1 MNAYPFSVFKR
12 TDRPYY
18 LVSFKDDAGN
28 FLPPV
33 STKKKT
39 EDEAMEIAFKWLRDG
54 IPQKRT
60 SLTETS
66 SPEEMPALRV
76 NDLSLKDV
84 VRKIKT
90 KDEAL
95 ILLNELKR
103 LNWVKSFVL
112 SDTPG
117 AVDFIAYLK
126 DFWDWENSPYIKEKM
141 RRAHGIHK
149 CHCKNQLQA
158 VGKYWEKFFKGRY
171 LGDITAEDM
180 DAFITYMGEID
191 VSAARRNTVIKAGF
205 KALRWAFAKN
215 KILIDPTRGHIMF
228 TGEERKRHI
237 LNPTMAA
244 AAFRTVWKDDRAKL
258 ANMLASVT
266 GMRSGEIL
274 ALRLQDLG
282 PDCIYVRSSWNRMD
296 KMKTTKNN
304 KPRKVEIPFPELIYG
319 LAEMA
324 KQNPWS
330 TSPDSFI
337 FWADIKKDK
346 PMDARLLVV
355 GLREAL
361 VQVGF
366 SEDEAKKYMFHGWRH
381 FFTSYMVKKL
391 DRKLLKS
398 QTGHLTDDMIELY
411 ADHETEGDRDTIHNV
426 SKETFAGLLPE
437 RQNVIAFNKKPLKIA
452 ACV

>member
-12 TDRPYY
+12 ADRPFY
-18 LVSFKDDAGN
+18 LVSFKDDTGK

-33 STKKKT
+33 STKMKT
-39 EDEAMEIAFKWLRDG
+39 EDEAMKIAFNWLRDG
-54 IPQKRT
+54 IPQNQM
-60 SLTETS
+60 SLNET
-66 SPEEMPALRV
+66 PVLRV

-95 ILLNELKR
+95 TLLNELKR

-117 AVDFIAYLK
+117 AVDFISYLRE
-126 DFWDWENSPYIKEKM
+126 FWDWDNSPYIKEKM

-158 VGKYWEKFFKGRY
+158 VNKYWEGFFAGRY
-171 LGDITAEDM
+171 LGDITAEDI
-180 DAFITYMGEID
+180 DAFINYMSDLDI
-191 VSAARRNTVIKAGF
+191 SAARKNQVIKAGF

-228 TGEERKRHI
+228 TGEDKKRHI
-237 LNPTMAA
+237 LTPSLAA
-244 AAFRTVWKDDRAKL
+244 AAFRAVWKDDRVKL
-258 ANMLASVT
+258 GNMLASVT

-274 ALRLQDLG
+274 ALRFKDLG
-282 PDCIYVRSSWNRMD
+282 SDCLYVQNSWNRMD

-304 KPRKVEIPFPELIYG
+304 KPRQVEIPFSDLMYG
-319 LAEMA
+319 LIELA
-324 KQNPWS
+324 KQNPWGV
-330 TSPDSFI
+330 SPDSFV

-361 VQVGF
+361 IQVGLP
-366 SEDEAKKYMFHGWRH
+366 EDEAKKYIFHGWRH

-411 ADHETEGDRDTIHNV
+411 ADHETEGDRELIQAK
-426 SKETFAGLLPE
+426 SRETFAGLLPE
-437 RQNVIAFNKKPLKIA
+437 PSKVFVFKKEPSAKA
-452 ACV
+452 V

>member
-12 TDRPYY
+12 NDRPFY

-39 EDEAMEIAFKWLRDG
+39 EDEAMKIAFNWLRDG
-54 IPQKRT
+54 IPQKQV
-60 SLTETS
+60 SLTET
-66 SPEEMPALRV
+66 PALRV

-95 ILLNELKR
+95 TLLNELKR

-158 VGKYWEKFFKGRY
+158 VGKYWEGFFKGRY

-180 DAFITYMGEID
+180 DAFITFMGEID

-228 TGEERKRHI
+228 TGEDRKRHI

-258 ANMLASVT
+258 ANILTSVT
-266 GMRSGEIL
+266 
-274 ALRLQDLG
+274 
-282 PDCIYVRSSWNRMD
+282 
-296 KMKTTKNN
+296 
-304 KPRKVEIPFPELIYG
+304 
-319 LAEMA
+319 
-324 KQNPWS
+324 
-330 TSPDSFI
+330 
-337 FWADIKKDK
+337 
-346 PMDARLLVV
+346 
-355 GLREAL
+355 
-361 VQVGF
+361 
-366 SEDEAKKYMFHGWRH
+366 
-381 FFTSYMVKKL
+381 
-391 DRKLLKS
+391 
-398 QTGHLTDDMIELY
+398 
-411 ADHETEGDRDTIHNV
+411 
-426 SKETFAGLLPE
+426 
-437 RQNVIAFNKKPLKIA
+437 
-452 ACV
+452 

>member
-1 MNAYPFSVFKR
+1 MNAYTFSVFKR
-12 TDRPYY
+12 ADRPYY

-39 EDEAMEIAFKWLRDG
+39 EDEAKETAFKWLRDG
-54 IPQKRT
+54 IPQKKAGED
-60 SLTETS
+60 ETA
-66 SPEEMPALRV
+66 ALRV
-76 NDLSLKDV
+76 NDLSLKEV
-84 VRKIKT
+84 VRKIRT

-95 ILLNELKR
+95 TLLNELKR
-103 LNWVKSFVL
+103 LNWIKSFVL
-112 SDTPG
+112 SETPG

-126 DFWDWENSPYIKEKM
+126 DFWDWDNSPYIKEKK

-149 CHCKNQLQA
+149 CHCRNQLQA
-158 VGKYWEKFFKGRY
+158 VAKFWEGFFNGRF
-171 LGDITAEDM
+171 LGDITAEDI
-180 DAFITYMGEID
+180 DAFITHVGDMEL
-191 VSAARRNTVIKAGF
+191 SAARKNQIIKAGF

-215 KILIDPTRGHIMF
+215 KISIDPTRGHIMF
-228 TGEERKRHI
+228 TGVEKKRSI
-237 LNPTMAA
+237 LTPALAA
-244 AAFRTVWKDDRAKL
+244 RAFRTVWKDDRAKL

-274 ALRLQDLG
+274 ALRSGDLG
-282 PDCIYVRSSWNRMD
+282 SDCLFVESSWNRMD

-304 KPRKVEIPFPELIYG
+304 KARKVEIPFPELMYG
-319 LAEMA
+319 LIELAQ
-324 KQNPWS
+324 QNPWGV
-330 TSPDSFI
+330 SPDSFV

-346 PMDARLLVV
+346 PMDARILVRE
-355 GLREAL
+355 LREAL
-361 VQVGF
+361 MQIGLP
-366 SEDEAKKYMFHGWRH
+366 EEEAGKYMFHGWRH

-411 ADHETEGDRDTIHNV
+411 ADHETEGDRDIIHNV

-437 RQNVIAFNKKPLKIA
+437 RVNVIALKKKPLMIA
-452 ACV
+452 AG